1 VPYLNVAEV
10 ESALIQAA
18 SVPNAGF
25 STLIT
30 LPNRTWEG
38 RTSHALKLAHGTGAN
53 RPAVFMLGGIHAREW
68 GSSDILINFIERIQ
82 QAYLARTGIS
92 LGGKSFSAADIQSI
106 INTLDVLVFP
116 QANPD
121 GRNHSMTLDALWR
134 KNRRPAPAGKTDPAC
149 VGVDLNRNYDFL
161 WNYTRFFSSKAPVA
175 NSKNACD
182 YQVYIGPNAFS
193 EPETK
198 NVKWL
203 FDQHANIR
211 FFVDLHSFGEDVMYT
226 WGDATNQATRAS
238 ENFLNSAFNGK
249 RGLSGKGA
257 YKEFM
262 PSADQSVSVG
272 LATRMHGA
280 IQAVRGKNYVVKQDF
295 DLYPTAGASDD
306 YATSRHWVDGSKKKI
321 YAFTLEWGTEFQP
334 VYAEMTKI
342 IDDIMA
348 AMIEF
353 CLGAIATPAVVTRT
367 SLRAL
372 ERVPA

>member
-18 SVPNAGF
+18 SVPNASF
-25 STLIT
+25 SELIT
-30 LPNRTWEG
+30 LPNKTWEG
-38 RTSHALKLAHGTGAN
+38 RTSHALKLANGKSAN

-68 GSSDILINFIERIQ
+68 GSCDILINFIEQIQ
-82 QAYLARTGIS
+82 QAYLAKRGIT
-92 LGGKSFSAADIQSI
+92 LGGKTFAAADIQKI

-121 GRNHSMTLDALWR
+121 GRNHSMTADAMWR

-161 WNYTRFFSSKAPVA
+161 WNYTKFFSPKAPVA
-175 NSKNACD
+175 NSKNPCD
-182 YQVYIGPNAFS
+182 YQVYIGPAAFS
-193 EPETK
+193 EPETR

-226 WGDATNQATRAS
+226 WGDATNQATRAT
-238 ENFLNSAFNGK
+238 ENFRNSAFNGK
-249 RGLSGKGA
+249 RGLSGAGA
-257 YKEFM
+257 YKEFL
-262 PSADQSVSVG
+262 PSADQGVSVN
-272 LATRMHGA
+272 LATRMHDA
-280 IQAVRGKNYVVKQDF
+280 IRAVRNKNYVVKQDF

-306 YATSRHWVDGSKKKI
+306 YATARHWVDGSNKKI
-321 YAFTLEWGTEFQP
+321 YSFTLEWGTEFQP
-334 VYAEMTKI
+334 AYAEMANI
-342 IDDIMA
+342 IQDITA

-353 CLGAIATPAVVTRT
+353 CLGAIATPAVVTRA
-367 SLRAL
+367 SVKEAA
-372 ERVPA
+372 RVPV